1 MESTPVGKH
10 RTRQRDVIARVI
22 GDAAGPLTV
31 NEILERAQRE
41 LAGLGVVTVYRTLKL
56 LKESGQVRT
65 VVLPSGEPRYEPA
78 ARAHHH
84 HFHCR
89 VCDGVYDLPGCPLPL
104 PATREVGPGFIAD
117 GHEVTFFGTCPGC
130 TG

>member
-56 LKESGQVRT
+56 LKEGGQVRT

-78 ARAHHH
+78 ARGHHH

-104 PATREVGPGFIAD
+104 PASREVGPGVVAD

-130 TG
+130 AA

>member
-1 MESTPVGKH
+1 MKRVDKRR
-10 RTRQRDVIARVI
+10 RTSQLDSIRAVFERVDRPIGPGECHALARKEIPRLGIA
-22 GDAAGPLTV
+22 
-31 NEILERAQRE
+31 
-41 LAGLGVVTVYRTLKL
+41 TVYRN
-56 LKESGQVRT
+56 VRRLMEEGWLRR
-65 VVLPSGEPRYEPA
+65 VELPGSPDRYE
-78 ARAHHH
+78 RAGKRHHH

>member
-22 GDAAGPLTV
+22 GDAAGPLSV

-56 LKESGQVRT
+56 LKEGGQVRT

-89 VCDGVYDLPGCPLPL
+89 ACDAVYDLPGCPLPL
-104 PATREVGPGFIAD
+104 PATREVSPGFIAD

-130 TG
+130 AG

>member
-1 MESTPVGKH
+1 METTPVGKH

-78 ARAHHH
+78 GRGHHH

-89 VCDGVYDLPGCPLPL
+89 VCGGVYDLPGCPLPL
-104 PATREVGPGFIAD
+104 PAAREVGPGFFAD

-130 TG
+130 AA